1 MDERTNV
8 ITHTDGEV
16 GITLG
21 ALYRF
26 WFSPPYDI
34 TIVYVTV
41 SPSVDDTGMTI
52 DIDDDGTNVITAID
66 CSDKNV
72 PGTWKSVDVGGAN
85 APVIVAANSLMSLDA
100 NAAASGTRAMVQIHY
115 KG

>member
-1 MDERTNV
+1 MDERTQV

-26 WFSPPYDI
+26 WFSPPYPI

-41 SPSVDDTGMTI
+41 SPSVDDTDASI
-52 DIDDDGTNVITAID
+52 DIDDDGTNVISAID

-72 PGTWKSVDVGGAN
+72 PGTWKSVDVNGTN
-85 APVIVAANSLMSLDA
+85 APVKVAANSLMALDA
-100 NAAASGTRAMVQIHY
+100 NNMASGTRAMVQIHY
-115 KG
+115 KA